1 MKADDFKKVL
11 QERMNKTWGILALK
25 AKEYA
30 SDSDRLHNFKRAA
43 AMQNITPEKALIGMF
58 AKHMVSI
65 MDMVDDLDLDRHN
78 RMETWDEKL
87 GDAINYLALLEGL
100 IVERHNVNFDR
111 SVQDASHQ

>member
-1 MKADDFKKVL
+1 MKSDDFKKVL
-11 QERMNKTWGILALK
+11 QNRMNQTWGVLALK

-65 MDMVDDLDLDRHN
+65 LDMVDDLTIDRHS

-87 GDAINYLALLEGL
+87 GDAVNYLILLEGL
-100 IVERHNVNFDR
+100 IAERHNVEYDR
-111 SVQDASHQ
+111 HIQNETHS